1 MQMRYNV
8 KPDYIADVHT
18 VRVKSE
24 LTPLL
29 FSRFWAV
36 FKNEY
41 KEEGSHDLHRNSLL
55 FN

>member
-24 LTPLL
+24 LLPLL
-29 FSRFWAV
+29 FSRFGAV
-36 FKNEY
+36 FENEY
-41 KEEGSHDLHRNSLL
+41 KEEGSHDLYRNSLL